1 MIMAFLFLQRRRNIS
16 CTEISSLSR
25 VDETEDKPD
34 AVTFSCSAIILS
46 FDTHS
51 KHHKFLRLR
60 TKSTCYRKQKF
71 KIVPNTMQNLKFPIQ
86 KSIPPNHTYFCPF
99 YDFFHT
105 FDTYH
110 TFTKMTILINR
121 IVNFKTHLKKK
132 QDSAGAESTLRISV
146 NFCLFFLFSTTAS
159 HNCRAHKSRNI
170 HRCSYQNQETSA
182 IKANSGLH
190 FQ

>member
-1 MIMAFLFLQRRRNIS
+1 MAFLFLQRRRNTS
-16 CTEISSLSR
+16 CKEISSLSR
-25 VDETEDKPD
+25 VDGTEDKPD

-71 KIVPNTMQNLKFPIQ
+71 KIIPNTMQNLKYPIQ
-86 KSIPPNHTYFCPF
+86 KSIPQNHTYFCPF

-110 TFTKMTILINR
+110 TFTKKTIFIIR
-121 IVNFKTHLKKK
+121 IVNFKTHLKNK
-132 QDSAGAESTLRISV
+132 QDPARAGSMHLIYL
-146 NFCLFFLFSTTAS
+146 NFCLLFLFFRY
-159 HNCRAHKSRNI
+159 NLSR
-170 HRCSYQNQETSA
+170 
-182 IKANSGLH
+182 
-190 FQ
+190 